1 MLQHR
6 IEKLNQQVE
15 ELKRESGN
23 KQPPTKDK
31 VLLVT
36 AILGFLKSL
45 EVVLSAINEI
55 LDNLD

>member
-6 IEKLNQQVE
+6 IEELEQQVE
-15 ELKRESGN
+15 KLKRESGN
-23 KQPPTKDK
+23 KQPTAKDK

-45 EVVLSAINEI
+45 NVVLCAIKEI